1 MDKGMHMLN
10 EIIEN
15 SIISGIASSYKR
27 SPLQVN
33 KIHESDSEIIK
44 LNQDLYLAITTDC
57 ISEEIE
63 TGLYDDPWLIGWM
76 AVTVNLSDIS
86 AVGAK
91 PVGLVISQII
101 PDNTDNVFIKRL
113 SEGISDACEEYGT
126 YVLGGD
132 LNSGNQLIITGTA
145 TGIIDNGNII
155 TRKGIKEG
163 DILFI
168 SGRAGLGNAY
178 ALNKF
183 SNMPGVTI
191 NYQPK
196 ARIKEGMLLREYASA
211 CMDTSDG
218 VISTIDQLSRINNT
232 GFAFNEYEN
241 LLDPEAI
248 KVSEYYNFPFWLFLA
263 GQHGEFE
270 LIFSIPRERTG
281 DFIKKAGEIN
291 WHPIEL
297 GNATK
302 NCAITIPLYNKTAK
316 LDSGYIRNLYNSV
329 NSDKSRYIEKLLQ
342 LDQQLR

>member
-1 MDKGMHMLN
+1 MQMLN

-15 SIISGIASSYKR
+15 SNISKIASCYKR

-33 KIHESDSEIIK
+33 KLHESDAEIIK
-44 LNQDLYLAITTDC
+44 LNQDLYLAITTDS

-63 TGLYDDPWLIGWM
+63 TSLYDDPWLIGWM
-76 AVTVNLSDIS
+76 AVTVNLSDIA

-91 PVGLVISQII
+91 PIGLVISQII
-101 PDNTDNVFIKRL
+101 PDNTDKAFIKRL
-113 SEGISDACEEYGT
+113 SEGIANACEEYGT
-126 YVLGGD
+126 YILGGD
-132 LNSGNQLIITGTA
+132 LNSGTQLIITGTA
-145 TGIIDNGNII
+145 TGIIDNGNIL

-168 SGRAGLGNAY
+168 TGRAGLGNAY

-183 SNMPGVTI
+183 SNMQGLSI

-232 GFAFNEYEN
+232 GFTINEYEH
-241 LLDPEAI
+241 LIHPEAL
-248 KVSEYYNFPFWLFLA
+248 KVSEYYNFPSWLFLA

-270 LIFSIPRERTG
+270 LIFSIPKERAE
-281 DFIKKAGEIN
+281 DFIKQVGKIN

-302 NCAITIPLYNKTAK
+302 NSTITLPLYNKTAK
-316 LDSGYIRNLYNSV
+316 LDTGYIRNLYNSV
-329 NSDKSRYIEKLLQ
+329 NNDKSRYIEKLLQ